1 MEHRSK
7 ITLLKKL
14 MIFEGMRIP
23 ANQKDEFLKYHTVI
37 LFFSNIIL
45 LIACSYFLLYSVKT
59 KSYYPAIFGGL
70 ASYLMTRIPFVCIFE
85 PKFYAHQTKQG
96 LWLLVVLVAVFLLI
110 LLMNSAYA
118 SSLHPYIALR
128 SSGLLR

>member
-1 MEHRSK
+1 
-7 ITLLKKL
+7 

-23 ANQKDEFLKYHTVI
+23 VHQKGEFLKYHTVI
-37 LFFSNIIL
+37 LFSSNIIF
-45 LIACSYFLLYSVKT
+45 LIACSYFVLYSIKT
-59 KSYYPAIFGGL
+59 KSYYPAILGGL
-70 ASYLMTRIPFVCIFE
+70 ASYLITRIPFVCIFE

-118 SSLHPYIALR
+118 SSPSSYIT
-128 SSGLLR
+128 

>member
-7 ITLLKKL
+7 LTLLKKL

-23 ANQKDEFLKYHTVI
+23 ANQKGEFLKYHTAI
-37 LFFSNIIL
+37 LFFSNIIF
-45 LIACSYFLLYSVKT
+45 LIACSYFVLYSVKT

-85 PKFYAHQTKQG
+85 PKLYARQTKQG
-96 LWLLVVLVAVFLLI
+96 LWLLLVLVAVFLLI

-118 SSLHPYIALR
+118 SSLPAYSISL
-128 SSGLLR
+128 SSYLLP

>member
-7 ITLLKKL
+7 ITFFKKL

-23 ANQKDEFLKYHTVI
+23 ANQKGEFLKYHTAI
-37 LFFSNIIL
+37 LFFSNITL
-45 LIACSYFLLYSVKT
+45 LITCSFFLLYSIKT

-70 ASYLMTRIPFVCIFE
+70 ASYLMTRVPFVCIFE

-96 LWLLVVLVAVFLLI
+96 LWLLLVLVVVFLLI

-118 SSLHPYIALR
+118 NSPSAYIASL
-128 SSGLLR
+128 